1 MTEERVVRINNIEF
15 AMFSDSSNVDIGVHR
30 TVKDIKGFDVESGER
45 VFFLRR
51 SAIFFEE
58 GVLGDE
64 PSSSFSFDLRQ
75 DDMDVISSRIE
86 SAVRGENDD
95 VTHEISNMI
104 FDDFFEVISNSLRFF
119 GTRD

>member
-51 SAIFFEE
+51 RSTFFEE

-64 PSSSFSFDLRQ
+64 PSSSSNFDLSK
-75 DDMDVISSRIE
+75 DDMNVLSSRIE
-86 SAVRGENDD
+86 SATHGEDDD
-95 VTHEISNMI
+95 VAREISDMI
-104 FDDFFEVISNSLRFF
+104 FNDFFNAISDSLRFF